1 MTAYK
6 DLTEEEQ
13 RIIIEKNLR
22 YYYNNKKI
30 IKLRTHIYFKEYYIK
45 NHMKMLD
52 RQRQHRYKNYD
63 RDSRKDIQKIVSE
76 NVKIERGKITIDLN

>member
-6 DLTEEEQ
+6 DLSEEEKQ
-13 RIIIEKNLR
+13 IIIQKNLE
-22 YYYNNKKI
+22 YYYKNRQK

-52 RQRQHRYKNYD
+52 RQRQHRNKNYD
-63 RDSRKDIQKIVSE
+63 RLPNPQNIVSE

>member
-13 RIIIEKNLR
+13 RIIIEKNLK
-22 YYYNNKKI
+22 YYYNNRQKI
-30 IKLRTHIYFKEYYIK
+30 KIRTHIYHKEYYIK

-52 RQRQHRYKNYD
+52 RQRQHRYINYD
-63 RDSRKDIQKIVSE
+63 RIPNTNQQYTK

>member
-13 RIIIEKNLR
+13 RIIIQKNLE
-22 YYYNNKKI
+22 YYYKSKHK
-30 IKLRTHIYFKEYYIK
+30 IKLRTHIYHKEYYIK

-52 RQRQHRYKNYD
+52 RQKNYRKRN
-63 RDSRKDIQKIVSE
+63 RDPIKYIQNIVSE
-76 NVKIERGKITIDLN
+76 NVKIEKGKITVDLN